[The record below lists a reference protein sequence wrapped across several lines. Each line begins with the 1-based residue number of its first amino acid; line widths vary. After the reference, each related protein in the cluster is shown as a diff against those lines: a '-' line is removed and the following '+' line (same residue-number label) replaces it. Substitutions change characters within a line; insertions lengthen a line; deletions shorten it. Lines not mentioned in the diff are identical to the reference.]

1 MKSIPHYRKSAH
13 FPELFLVVLGQP
25 IKTKVIFGGHK
36 KVAENKKTVK
46 LGYFRR
52 LLVAEK

>member
-36 KVAENKKTVK
+36 KVAENKK
-46 LGYFRR
+46 LSN
-52 LLVAEK
+52 